1 MGTLVG
7 AWKLVSFEEM
17 SQDGQRR
24 QPYGPN
30 PVGILIYTDTG
41 YMCVQIMRRDRRA
54 LPDLAFEE
62 IGADQ
67 IKEAVGGFT
76 AFSGTYQADP
86 DNHIVIHHVHTH
98 ILPGS
103 VGKDLRRKYELMGD
117 TLVLRPS
124 PTRSVTWERMK

>member
-7 AWKLVSFEEM
+7 AWKLVSFEET
-17 SQDGQRR
+17 SPDGQRR
-24 QPYGPN
+24 QPYGPD

-41 YMCVQIMRRDRRA
+41 YMCVQIMRPDRSP
-54 LPDLAFEE
+54 LPDVAFEK

-76 AFSGTYQADP
+76 GFSGTYQIDS
-86 DNHIVIHHVHTH
+86 DNHVVIHHVQTH
-98 ILPGS
+98 VLPGS
-103 VGKDLRRKYELMGD
+103 VGKNLRRTYELTGD

-124 PTRSVTWERMK
+124 PTRAVTWERLK